1 MSQAR
6 TADAL
11 VVAHDCAP
19 VTLRCL
25 ESILRNG
32 GSTLDRLIIVIAS
45 PSAGAISRR
54 LEKLARG
61 DARVLLLRSSVGHGD
76 VEAYNRGLAERV
88 ADVVLLQSD
97 IEVTPGWLDE
107 LAEVVYSEQ
116 RTACASPLINHDGYC
131 SVPVHELGVHL
142 EMRDEATV
150 RAACAGLPRW
160 NVVPVLSGVCCYLR
174 GDVIDA
180 VGRLDISYPS
190 VDLAGSD
197 WVLRAQALG
206 FSAKRAN
213 HTYVQRIASD
223 RAIQTNENEA
233 DHGRS
238 LLALRH
244 PHLQPQLDRFDATLD
259 RSLAAH
265 AVRLHRT
272 GRLRVAYDLRPL
284 PPEQVGTRTYA
295 VSLVK
300 ALGKISQIDLTL
312 LVRDPLQ
319 AQGLDG
325 RVVTAE
331 QWMDDV
337 EVIHRPMQV
346 IDPRDLRLL
355 YESSAHLILTYQDL
369 IGYRIPQVFP
379 TDVEFH
385 SYRATSCLS
394 LQGIQRILAYSECAA
409 REIVEEFGVPRE
421 EVVVVPLGV
430 DAGLYSR
437 RDPGDRAI
445 IRKLRL
451 PQRFFFSVATD
462 FPHKNLPCLLEA
474 YAIFRERWSQ
484 GSCPGLVLA
493 GYATSSRGGFYQRLD
508 SQSTRDGLTFLGP
521 VSADQLRVLY
531 QQSEGLIFPSL
542 YEGFGLPP
550 LEAMAA
556 GTAVIAM
563 PISSVP
569 EVGGDCVLYPDGFS
583 PEALAHAMQRLAT
596 DTQLRERLRDLGK
609 ERVGQ
614 FCWGRTASRTLEVYR
629 SAVLQP
635 SARSLA
641 MRRRLREAILNW
653 SDPMPQIPASSETA
667 YYHPFVEA
675 HPVGIRTAWKALN
688 LAVHRRLRQE
698 MGRVNRVSRRR
709 SA

>member
-1 MSQAR
+1 MPQAR
-6 TADAL
+6 TADVL

-25 ESILRNG
+25 ESVVRNG
-32 GSTLDRLIIVIAS
+32 GPALNRLIIVISS
-45 PSAGAISRR
+45 PSAGALSRK
-54 LEKLARG
+54 LENVARG
-61 DARVLLLRSSVGHGD
+61 DSRVLLLRSSAGLGD

-88 ADVVLLQSD
+88 ADVVLLRSD

-107 LAEVVYSEQ
+107 LADVVYSEQ
-116 RTACASPLINHDGYC
+116 RTACVSPLINHDGYC
-131 SVPVHELGVHL
+131 SVAVHDSGEHFEV
-142 EMRDEATV
+142 RDEATV
-150 RAACAGLPRW
+150 CAACAELPRW
-160 NVVPVLSGVCCYLR
+160 SVVPVLSGVCCYLR

-180 VGRLDISYPS
+180 VGRLDTSYPS

-197 WVLRAQALG
+197 WVMRAQALG

-213 HTYVQRIASD
+213 HSFVQRMASD
-223 RAIQTNENEA
+223 RAIEVNEDEA
-233 DHGRS
+233 DQSQS

-244 PHLQPQLDRFDATLD
+244 PHLLPQLDRFDTTLD
-259 RSLAAH
+259 RSLASH
-265 AVRLHRT
+265 AVRLQKT

-284 PPEQVGTRTYA
+284 SCEQVGTRTYA
-295 VSLVK
+295 VSLAK
-300 ALGKISQIDLTL
+300 ALGKIPQIDLTL
-312 LVRDPLQ
+312 LVRDPVQ
-319 AQGLDG
+319 AQGLEG
-325 RVVTAE
+325 RVVTRE
-331 QWMDDV
+331 QWKDDV

-379 TDVEFH
+379 TDAEFH

-394 LQGIQRILAYSECAA
+394 LQGSQRILAYSESAA

-451 PQRFFFSVATD
+451 PQRYFFSVATD

-474 YAIFRERWSQ
+474 YALFRERWTQ

-493 GYATSSRGGFYQRLD
+493 GYATGSRGGFYQRLE
-508 SQSTRDGLTFLGP
+508 SQSQRDGLTFLGP
-521 VSADQLRVLY
+521 VSPDQLRVLY
-531 QQSEGLIFPSL
+531 QQSEALIFPSL

-569 EVGGDCVLYPDGFS
+569 EVGGDCVLYPDGYS
-583 PEALAHAMQRLAT
+583 AEALARVMERLAT
-596 DTQLRERLRDLGK
+596 DTQLRERLRDRGQ

-614 FCWGRTASRTLEVYR
+614 FCWGRTASRTVEVYR

-641 MRRRLREAILNW
+641 MRRRLREAILCW
-653 SDPMPQIPASSETA
+653 SEPLPQHMANMPSFS
-667 YYHPFVEA
+667 H
-675 HPVGIRTAWKALN
+675 HPVAGSAPLGIRDSWRSLN
-688 LAVHRRLRQE
+688 FAVQRRVRRAMKRLKP
-698 MGRVNRVSRRR
+698 VNRRK